1 MSSVRRLRSGFTL
14 IELLVVI
21 AIIAIL
27 IGLLVP
33 AVQRVREAAARTAT
47 MNNLSQA
54 GKAVHL
60 CHDQFKKF
68 PPSYGP
74 YGPKI
79 TPFTFHI
86 HMLPFVDQG
95 PLYSNPVNTGVVGV
109 YLSTMDPSQ
118 VNNGAN
124 ACNFPVN
131 IRLFYTQGGLGS
143 LSPATSLIY
152 PKMPGS
158 FPDGVS
164 TTLLFATKYMVC
176 GSGGSLWYDPGQNAL
191 TSPTAATFGAIMN
204 VLWQQAPQQAAC
216 VPTAGTPQSFTVQSI
231 QVAMCDASVRSVSTG
246 VLPTTWQAVH
256 TPGGSDVPGPDWD
269 GN

>member
-1 MSSVRRLRSGFTL
+1 MSKSKVRMHAGFTL

-47 MNNLSQA
+47 MNNLSQM

-68 PPSYGP
+68 PPYYGI
-74 YGPKI
+74 YGPKAQ
-79 TPFTFHI
+79 PAVFHI
-86 HMLPFVDQG
+86 HTLPFVDQG
-95 PLYSNPVNTGVVGV
+95 PLYTNPVNTGVVGV
-109 YLSTMDPSQ
+109 YQSTMDPTTTM
-118 VNNGAN
+118 NGQN

-131 IRLFYTQGGLGS
+131 IRLYWTNGGTGALS
-143 LSPATSLIY
+143 LQNNLIY
-152 PKMPGS
+152 PKMPGT

-164 TTLLFATKYMVC
+164 TTMLFATKYMNC
-176 GSGGSLWYDPGQNAL
+176 GSGGSYWYDPGMNGPA
-191 TSPTAATFGAIMN
+191 SPFGATYGTSMGI
-204 VLWQQAPQQAAC
+204 WQQGPPQASCQ
-216 VPTAGTPQSFTVQSI
+216 PTQGTAVSFTVQAI

-246 VLPTTWQAVH
+246 LTAFTWQAVH
-256 TPGGSDVPGPDWD
+256 TPGASDPIGSDWD
-269 GN
+269 GQ